1 MLEET
6 GKNYWFLSREEMDE
20 EIRENQFLEF
30 GDYNGNL
37 YGTHLDSIR
46 DVIKQ
51 GKFPHLSSLF
61 PNFSLLSRYVWI

>member
-1 MLEET
+1 MD
-6 GKNYWFLSREEMDE
+6 REDMERD
-20 EIRENQFLEF
+20 IRENRFLES

-51 GKFPHLSSLF
+51 GRHC
-61 PNFSLLSRYVWI
+61 LLGNILTT